1 MSGHF
6 AGRPHPRALARGTTE
21 RPPGTREF
29 RAAARE
35 GEHGRGAASGPRRPG
50 TGAYGRSTPAR
61 RARPSPISAGVWVVN
76 DIRSA
81 VGSGSAAKNG
91 APGT

>member
-6 AGRPHPRALARGTTE
+6 AGRPHPRALARGMTE
-21 RPPGTREF
+21 RPPETREF
-29 RAAARE
+29 RAAVQE
-35 GEHGRGAASGPRRPG
+35 GEDRHERSQPRS
-50 TGAYGRSTPAR
+50 YGRNTLAR
-61 RARPSPISAGVWVVN
+61 RASPSPISAAVCVVK

-81 VGSGSAAKNG
+81 AGSGSAAKNG